1 MLLSQGRFRF
11 GIFICVFGKATPY
24 RYDPDKRNGVQ
35 QGLHRFVDI
44 HKALTKLFLSESSTR
59 DVALQNA
66 FTYLLKSFFSAVRMQ
81 CIHCSTLA
89 PLRLKFHQVFFFFFF
104 NLQFPKI

>member
-1 MLLSQGRFRF
+1 MKKPSDSEQWVLTCGTWCALDCLFPEPYLGMLLSQGRFRF

-24 RYDPDKRNGVQ
+24 RYDSDKRNGVQ

-44 HKALTKLFLSESSTR
+44 HKALTKLFLSESSTQ

-66 FTYLLKSFFSAVRMQ
+66 FTYLL
-81 CIHCSTLA
+81 
-89 PLRLKFHQVFFFFFF
+89 
-104 NLQFPKI
+104 